1 MTTGPADSTRRDP
14 RDTHLVTQNR
24 RAGDR
29 QSIHDEL
36 EGVRAD
42 LRALVEGASAADL
55 RRRTG
60 GTRWTNQQMLFHMV
74 FGYMVVWRLLPL
86 VRLAGRLPD
95 RFSRTFAALLNQ
107 GTRPF
112 HVVNYLGAVGG
123 ASVFHGPRLTRQL
136 DRTLDRLQARL
147 DAESDDGLARR
158 MHFPVGWDPFFRD
171 TMTLAEVYR
180 YATQH
185 YHFHRTQL
193 TLERSA
199 GAGTSGR

>member
-1 MTTGPADSTRRDP
+1 
-14 RDTHLVTQNR
+14 VTQNR

-42 LRALVEGASAADL
+42 LRALVESASAADL
-55 RRRTG
+55 HRRTD
-60 GTRWTNQQMLFHMV
+60 GTRWTNRQMLFHMV

-95 RFSRTFAALLNQ
+95 SFSRRFAMLLNQ
-107 GTRPF
+107 ATPPF

-123 ASVFHGPRLTRQL
+123 ALVFHGPRLTRQL
-136 DRTLDRLQARL
+136 DRTLDRLERRL
-147 DAESDDGLARR
+147 DVETDDGLARR

-171 TMTLAEVYR
+171 TMSLAEVYR

-185 YHFHRTQL
+185 YHFHRDQL

-199 GAGTSGR
+199 GAGKGGQ